1 MFKYVV
7 DEYCAARKG
16 LLVKAF
22 IDALTVGGPGTFSTV
37 LYKSTKMANKYNK
50 SA

>member
-22 IDALTVGGPGTFSTV
+22 IDALTVGGPGE
-37 LYKSTKMANKYNK
+37 NKFNGRG
-50 SA
+50 